1 MSLNK
6 TVQFKVN
13 GMHCGGCANKIKKSL
28 SESNIEHTV
37 DIDVEKGLVKVSF
50 NSEQGPIATLKESIT
65 KVGFQVEKI
74 ELQ

>member
-28 SESNIEHTV
+28 ADTQLEHTI
-37 DIDVEKGLVKVSF
+37 DINVEEGSVKISFDSEKGT
-50 NSEQGPIATLKESIT
+50 IAMLKDGIT